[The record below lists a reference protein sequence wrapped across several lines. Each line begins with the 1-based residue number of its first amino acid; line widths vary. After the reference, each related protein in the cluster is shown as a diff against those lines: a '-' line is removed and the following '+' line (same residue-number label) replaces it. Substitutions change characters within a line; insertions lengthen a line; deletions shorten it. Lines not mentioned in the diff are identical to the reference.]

1 MKTNIGSKPAFRLRS
16 SESIRRSAQREGK
29 LMNSP
34 RLLLSLGLILLF
46 SGWIIPLLMVMHVI
60 PSTFTLNFL
69 GWMFS
74 VGGLFLGFVGA
85 AIWVKTKKE

>member
-1 MKTNIGSKPAFRLRS
+1 MMI
-16 SESIRRSAQREGK
+16 
-29 LMNSP
+29 SP

-69 GWMFS
+69 GWTS
-74 VGGLFLGFVGA
+74 AVAGLFLGLIGA
-85 AIWVKTKKE
+85 AMMVRESKE